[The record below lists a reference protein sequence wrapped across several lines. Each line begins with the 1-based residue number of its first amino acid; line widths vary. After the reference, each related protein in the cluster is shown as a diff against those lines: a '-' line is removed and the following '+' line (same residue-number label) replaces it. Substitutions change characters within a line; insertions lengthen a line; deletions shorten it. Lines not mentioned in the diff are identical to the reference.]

1 MLCFRRAAG
10 IAVTRR
16 TLAAWG
22 TGLRIEHI
30 VLAAMEYVQT

>member
-16 TLAAWG
+16 TLAAGG
-22 TGLRIEHI
+22 TGFRTENIALT
-30 VLAAMEYVQT
+30 AMEYVQT